1 MHKGNP
7 TLAMQTQIWNIQK
20 ATGTMTEPEREA
32 IRVATALLKQNISAD
47 DAGVIA
53 TTTMILTKMNVTM
66 VTVIPTTTADATD
79 PAILQHSDAQA
90 RQTV

>member
-1 MHKGNP
+1 M
-7 TLAMQTQIWNIQK
+7 
-20 ATGTMTEPEREA
+20 
-32 IRVATALLKQNISAD
+32 ALQKQNTSAD

-66 VTVIPTTTADATD
+66 VTVVPSTTTADATD
-79 PAILQHSDAQA
+79 PAILQHNDAQA